1 METPF
6 SETKMTELHGRR
18 VRLLI
23 APPENGNRDNQS
35 PLSLPTLL
43 IHGLGCTSEA
53 WEPTLKEM
61 ARRDLAC
68 TTLAPDLPGFG
79 KTEGPD
85 QTLDMDELADWLIA
99 LLNSRNLPRV
109 HFAGNSMGCQ
119 VILSLARRYP
129 DRVGGL
135 VLQGPTTGDRLIPP
149 WRYVLGL
156 VADAAHESLAY
167 NLRLMKMY
175 GQMGAV
181 RYLKTVEYMFQDDPL
196 GQAKNVPAPC
206 LVIRGGH
213 DSIVPDEVARRL
225 AAALPDAVYRPLDSA
240 AHAIEFNN
248 PEEFTDAMITFL
260 KRTEERLGITPAN
273 TPDACA
279 R

>member
-1 METPF
+1 METVF
-6 SETKMTELHGRR
+6 AEKMTSLHGRR
-18 VRLLI
+18 VRLLL

-43 IHGLGCTSEA
+43 IHGLGCTSEV

-68 TTLAPDLPGFG
+68 ITLAPDLPGFG

-85 QTLDMDELADWLIA
+85 SALNMDELADWLVELMDA
-99 LLNSRNLPRV
+99 RNLPRA

-149 WRYVLGL
+149 WRYVIGL
-156 VADAAHESLAY
+156 VADAVHESFPY
-167 NLRLMKMY
+167 NMRLIKMY
-175 GQMGAV
+175 GQMGVA
-181 RYLKTVEYMFQDDPL
+181 RYLATVEHMLSDDPL
-196 GQAKNVPAPC
+196 GHAKKVLAPC

-213 DSIVPDEVARRL
+213 DSIVPDEIARRL
-225 AAALPDAVYRPLDSA
+225 TAALPDAVYRPLDSA

-248 PEEFTDAMITFL
+248 PDEFTDAMITFL
-260 KRTEERLGITPAN
+260 SRAEEKLGITEEN
-273 TPDACA
+273 TPEVCA
-279 R
+279 A